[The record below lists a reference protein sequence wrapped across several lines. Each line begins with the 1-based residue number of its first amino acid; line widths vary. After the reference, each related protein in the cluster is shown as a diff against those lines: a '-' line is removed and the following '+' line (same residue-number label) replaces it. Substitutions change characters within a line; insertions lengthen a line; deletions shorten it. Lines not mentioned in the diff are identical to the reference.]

1 MTRYNMDITSD
12 VYQELKKIAERDG
25 TTIAELLRRATRLY
39 LYVHDIKQDPG
50 ARLMVRRGDE
60 TQEIVV
66 DLI

>member
-12 VYQELKKIAERDG
+12 VYQELKRIAEKDG
-25 TTIAELLRRATRLY
+25 TTIAELLRRAMRLY
-39 LYVHDIKQDPG
+39 LYVHDIKRDPA
-50 ARLMVRRGDE
+50 ARLLVRRGDE